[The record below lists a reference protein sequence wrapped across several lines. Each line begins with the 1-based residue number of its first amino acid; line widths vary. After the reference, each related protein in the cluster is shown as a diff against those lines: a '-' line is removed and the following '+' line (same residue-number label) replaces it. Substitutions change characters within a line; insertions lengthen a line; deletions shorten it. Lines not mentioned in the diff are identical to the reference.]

1 MEFQETLKSQK
12 NLEKEEQSWRIQTS
26 WFQTLIQSYSNQAC
40 VVLAKDT
47 HTEQQNRTESLEINL
62 YIYTQLDI
70 DKEARTIQWGKQHSF
85 QQMNN

>member
-1 MEFQETLKSQK
+1 MAKSLKILKHVRARDGIIS
-12 NLEKEEQSWRIQTS
+12 EPWGG
-26 WFQTLIQSYSNQAC
+26 

-47 HTEQQNRTESLEINL
+47 HTEQQNRIESLEINL